1 MASFSIDKK
10 NNLVVPEEFP
20 VTPTPKENR
29 LLKGVIKVVKLFGR
43 DFAVKFI
50 AVLITSFVKK
60 PEDVQAFI
68 NDVFEEVRA

>member
-1 MASFSIDKK
+1 MASLSIDRNK
-10 NNLVVPEEFP
+10 LVIPDDSP
-20 VTPTPKENR
+20 VQPNPRQHRVLN
-29 LLKGVIKVVKLFGR
+29 GVIKVVRLFGR